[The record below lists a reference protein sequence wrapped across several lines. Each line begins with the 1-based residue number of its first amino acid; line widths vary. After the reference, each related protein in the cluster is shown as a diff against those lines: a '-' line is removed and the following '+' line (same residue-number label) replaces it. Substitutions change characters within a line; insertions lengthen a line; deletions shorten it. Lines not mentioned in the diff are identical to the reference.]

1 MQEICQSISRLG
13 AEEKEEQYQEHEN
26 MSEMEKRLIAKM
38 KANAEKLDRIKNGDK
53 SVEDRL
59 VKQVISLVAIGKH
72 TYSEVCNMTIIQ
84 MINLLKKHVEVQQYE
99 LYTTLSPYMDSKNG
113 QGVKHW
119 LDT

>member
-1 MQEICQSISRLG
+1 
-13 AEEKEEQYQEHEN
+13 
-26 MSEMEKRLIAKM
+26 
-38 KANAEKLDRIKNGDK
+38 
-53 SVEDRL
+53 
-59 VKQVISLVAIGKH
+59 
-72 TYSEVCNMTIIQ
+72 MTIIQ